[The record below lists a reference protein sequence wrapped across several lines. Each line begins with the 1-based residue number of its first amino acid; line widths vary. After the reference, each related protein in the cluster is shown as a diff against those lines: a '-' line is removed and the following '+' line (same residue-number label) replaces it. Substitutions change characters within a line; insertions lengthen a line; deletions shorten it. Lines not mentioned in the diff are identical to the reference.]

1 MLVFSVDVPETV
13 CSVSD
18 DVGKYV
24 LVNIDVLV
32 DVDVRFSDVEGI
44 CEEDVLLVEDEE
56 VEDNGE
62 DDDMLVELDVCE
74 KGVVV
79 LEELADDMVVGD
91 IVEVV
96 GVTNGEEL
104 DSVLVLVREED
115 KEEGCAVVTFVVSTC
130 VVEVVEVV

>member
-1 MLVFSVDVPETV
+1 M
-13 CSVSD
+13 
-18 DVGKYV
+18 
-24 LVNIDVLV
+24 
-32 DVDVRFSDVEGI
+32 RFSDVEGI

-62 DDDMLVELDVCE
+62 DVDMLVELDVCK

-104 DSVLVLVREED
+104 DIVLVLVREED
-115 KEEGCAVVTFVVSTC
+115 KEEGCAVVTFVVSTAGIC
-130 VVEVVEVV
+130 TEDNNIQCAFTMINEKINT